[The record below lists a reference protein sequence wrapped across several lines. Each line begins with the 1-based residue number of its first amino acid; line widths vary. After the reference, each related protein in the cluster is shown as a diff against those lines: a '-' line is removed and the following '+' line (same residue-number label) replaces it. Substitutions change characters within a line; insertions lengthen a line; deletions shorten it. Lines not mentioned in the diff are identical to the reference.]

1 MSKTGKTKIYATL
14 LQKGGSGKSTS
25 TYNLGYELAE
35 RGLKVLL
42 VDFDPQANL
51 TEIAGL
57 SPESLD
63 CTIADVLLSYA
74 GVEKKKMEECILQ
87 LNDNLFIAP
96 SIIDLSA
103 ADSILMSAMSREF
116 ILKRAL
122 SSIKDDYDC
131 ILIDCQPSLSLLPL
145 NALAC
150 SDYVLV
156 PCCAEYLHYRGLHL
170 LESTVEMVKE
180 NLNDNLI
187 IRGLVVT
194 RYERTNHNK
203 EILEQLRKDGY
214 NILGIVP
221 KAIAV
226 SDAVYTA
233 SGAIVASAPQSAP
246 AIAYKEIADA
256 LYYDITNKVY
266 FDPNRQVKENV
277 EESIEEE
284 VE

>member
-150 SDYVLV
+150 ADYVLV
-156 PCCAEYLHYRGLHL
+156 PCCSEYLHYRGLHL
-170 LESTVEMVKE
+170 LENTIEMVKE
-180 NLNDNLI
+180 NLNENLI
-187 IRGLVVT
+187 MRGLIIT

-226 SDAVYTA
+226 SDAIYTS
-233 SGAIVASAPQSAP
+233 SGAIVSSEPKSPA

-256 LYYDITNKVY
+256 IYYDITNRVY
-266 FDPNRQVKENV
+266 VDPDRLVV
-277 EESIEEE
+277 EEEEE
-284 VE
+284 E